1 MHIYIYIYISYT
13 VLDTYTYR
21 TGDHYHDEAGIGGE
35 INGGGVYQ
43 AAMMPEA
50 DKPFEVL
57 NLLAL
62 LVQNYKK

>member
-1 MHIYIYIYISYT
+1 MYVCIYISYA
-13 VLDTYTYR
+13 VLHTCTYR

-50 DKPFEVL
+50 DKPLEVL
-57 NLLAL
+57 NLRAL
-62 LVQNYKK
+62 LVQKYTK